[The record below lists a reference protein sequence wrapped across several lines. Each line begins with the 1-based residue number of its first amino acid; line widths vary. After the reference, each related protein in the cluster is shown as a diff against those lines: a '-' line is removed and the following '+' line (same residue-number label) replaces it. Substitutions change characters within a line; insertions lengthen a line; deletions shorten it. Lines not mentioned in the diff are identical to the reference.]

1 MISFGQLAALSK
13 PSRTVAGFAAGSLLH
28 TPWPVLVV
36 LAVMAVCVEALRTIP
51 QLLSTITPQRSGD
64 RREVWTQWLK
74 RVDRDSAT
82 AFHVLMVGD
91 HLRPDTA
98 PSNAGNYGGSVNKPD
113 SANSSVDSMLIV
125 L

>member
-64 RREVWTQWLK
+64 RRESL
-74 RVDRDSAT
+74 DSVVEAC
-82 AFHVLMVGD
+82 
-91 HLRPDTA
+91 RPRLSHRI
-98 PSNAGNYGGSVNKPD
+98 PRPHGR
-113 SANSSVDSMLIV
+113 
-125 L
+125 